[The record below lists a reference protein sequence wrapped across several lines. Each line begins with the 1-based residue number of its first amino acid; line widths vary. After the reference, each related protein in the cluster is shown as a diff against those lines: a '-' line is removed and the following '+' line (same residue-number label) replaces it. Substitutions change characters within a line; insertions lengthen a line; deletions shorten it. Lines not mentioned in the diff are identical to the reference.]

1 MRKFHRHR
9 VYCTETVTGMDVL
22 SMHEIAEAGHRIL
35 NPLTEEKLMLLG
47 QICRLHP
54 GQRMLDLASGKGEL
68 LCRWADAFGIEG
80 HGVDIST
87 AFVPIARE
95 RAAELGV
102 SDRVTFELG
111 DAAKA
116 VPPAAAHPGPVSDTV
131 AGGGGEDAAE
141 PVEHGEY
148 DIVSCI
154 GATWIGGGLAGTAAL
169 MRRAVRPDGLL
180 LIGEPYWADDTPDEA
195 YAALFM
201 QRDDYTTLGGTL
213 DRLETAGLEL
223 LEMVLADSDS
233 WDRYV
238 AAQWW
243 TVSDW
248 LRGNPNSPDA
258 PAMRRYLETSRRTH
272 LRYQRRYLGWGIFV
286 CRVAEH

>member
-1 MRKFHRHR
+1 
-9 VYCTETVTGMDVL
+9 MDVL

-47 QICRLHP
+47 QLCRLHP
-54 GQRMLDLASGKGEL
+54 GQRMLDLASGKGEM

-87 AFVPIARE
+87 VFVPIARE

-111 DAAKA
+111 DAAE
-116 VPPAAAHPGPVSDTV
+116 PG
-131 AGGGGEDAAE
+131 
-141 PVEHGEY
+141 EHGEY

-169 MRRAVRPDGLL
+169 MRRAVRPGGLL
-180 LIGEPYWADDTPDEA
+180 LIGEPYWADDTPAEA
-195 YAALFM
+195 YAALFT
-201 QRDDYTTLGGTL
+201 QRDDYTTLDGTL

-223 LEMVLADSDS
+223 LEMMLADGDS

-248 LRGNPNSPDA
+248 LRGNPDSPDA
-258 PAMRRYLETSRRTH
+258 PAMRRYLETSRHTH

-286 CRVAEH
+286 CRVAQQ